1 MDDVESEQ
9 RKASV
14 RLTNKAPSI
23 LSLPHTHKPK
33 ALLNKTLF
41 INSQSG
47 HYKVFVGALT
57 PTSVLLCLDLVFLA
71 AVALSFR

>member
-1 MDDVESEQ
+1 MDNVESEQ

-23 LSLPHTHKPK
+23 LSLPHTHK
-33 ALLNKTLF
+33 TLF

-47 HYKVFVGALT
+47 HYKVFVGALK

-71 AVALSFR
+71 AVALSFW